1 MTFLTGRCTFILLL
15 GASLLS
21 SCGSLLGG
29 DERAD
34 LFRFGVADLTPVPA
48 AQGALPGPSVSLLRS
63 RFPQEIEGDR
73 ILTTRGARALYVKN
87 ARWVAPVPDL
97 FTQAL
102 VREFASRSPD
112 VRLADAKGA
121 TKASYALQIVI
132 ERFEANY
139 DVDGDGKTP
148 PTVIIEGDATFFDLT
163 DRHAVASSRFS
174 VEEPASTN
182 TTSGIV
188 AAFDRGVVRYTEQLT
203 DWSLGVQQRHA
214 GAGS

>member
-1 MTFLTGRCTFILLL
+1 MALLL
-15 GASLLS
+15 SASLLG

-34 LFRFGVADLTPVPA
+34 LFRFGVADLTAVPR
-48 AQGALPGPSVSLLRS
+48 AQGALPGHSVSFLRP

-73 ILTTRGARALYVKN
+73 ILTTRGERALYVKD
-87 ARWVAPVPDL
+87 ARWVAPVPEL

-102 VREFASRSPD
+102 VRQFASRSPD
-112 VRLADAKGA
+112 VRLTDAKSA
-121 TKASYALQIVI
+121 TKASHALQVVI

-139 DVDGDGKTP
+139 AVDGGGKTP

-174 VEEPASTN
+174 VQEPASTN

-188 AAFDRGVVRYTEQLT
+188 AAFDRAVARYTEQLT
-203 DWSLGVQQRHA
+203 DWSLGTQQKHA
-214 GAGS
+214 GAGI